1 MSVVLACDLGGTSF
15 RAALIDSDGVTRA
28 AAMILGPTA
37 IDRMG
42 WSEIDATA
50 WWRILVEAAGQL
62 AEAEPELFSTIEAV
76 AICGVTRT
84 QVFLGRDGRQL
95 RPAMTWKDTRSE
107 AAAARLRDKLT
118 EAHPESARINAFHP
132 LARLAWLRED
142 EEALFRALACV
153 LEPKD
158 YLNARLTG
166 RQAGDPVSMARLL
179 ASKEIVASIDP
190 FAAIGLSKS
199 ILPPVLEPCVSVGPV
214 LPGLPAPLDRIAG
227 VPVFCSSSD
236 TWVAVAGLGALRA
249 GYAYN
254 ISGTTEVLGAV
265 GLEPVEAEG
274 LLTVDWRGLW
284 QIGGPSQN
292 GADTVS
298 WLLSLLGRQGGEPGS
313 VGREIDALLAGQRH
327 PQPLLFLP
335 YLQGERVPYW
345 NPSLR
350 GALLGLNRQHGA
362 TDLAYAVLE
371 GVAFLNRI
379 VLERAEAALGGAVAE
394 IRFGGGAAAN
404 PVWSQIK
411 ADICGRPVVVG
422 ASKEP
427 GLLGAAI
434 VAWTGLGRFAS
445 LAEAQAKLVA
455 PAARFEPEP
464 ARKATYDALFA
475 LYRRSEAALAP
486 ISADLSTLSRSAGAL
501 PGVHATPSLVSSLAS
516 KD

>member
-15 RAALIDSDGVTRA
+15 RAALIDADGVTRA
-28 AAMILGPTA
+28 EAMILGPTA

-42 WSEIDATA
+42 RSEIDATV
-50 WWRILVEAAGQL
+50 WWRILIEAAGKL
-62 AEAEPELFSTIEAV
+62 AEAEPELFRTIEAV

-118 EAHPESARINAFHP
+118 DIHPESARINAFHP
-132 LARLAWLRED
+132 LARLAWLREE
-142 EEALFRALACV
+142 EEACFRALACV

-179 ASKEIVASIDP
+179 ASKEVVAGIDP
-190 FAAIGLSKS
+190 FAATGLPAS
-199 ILPPVLEPCVSVGPV
+199 ILPPVLEPCDRVGPV
-214 LPGLPAPLDRIAG
+214 LPGLPAPLDRLAG
-227 VPVFCSSSD
+227 VPVFCSSND
-236 TWVAVAGLGALRA
+236 TWAAVAGLGALRA

-265 GLEPVEAEG
+265 GLEPVAAEG

-284 QIGGPSQN
+284 QIGGPSQT

-298 WLLSLLGRQGGEPGS
+298 WLLSLLGRQTGEPGS
-313 VGREIDALLAGQRH
+313 VGREIDALLAGRRH

-350 GALLGLNRQHGA
+350 GAFIGLNRQHGP
-362 TDLAYAVLE
+362 TDLAFAVLE

-394 IRFGGGAAAN
+394 IRFGGGAAVN

-422 ASKEP
+422 ASREP

-445 LAEAQAKLVA
+445 LAEAQDRLVSVA
-455 PAARFEPEP
+455 TRFEPDE
-464 ARKATYDALFA
+464 ARHAAYDDLFA
-475 LYRRSEAALAP
+475 LYRRGEAALAP
-486 ISADLSTLSRSAGAL
+486 ISAELAALSGAAGRRKLS
-501 PGVHATPSLVSSLAS
+501 
-516 KD
+516 

>member
-15 RAALIDSDGVTRA
+15 RAALIDETGTTRA
-28 AAMILGPTA
+28 QAMILGPTA

-62 AEAEPELFSTIEAV
+62 AQAEPDLFGQTEAI

-107 AAAARLRDKLT
+107 AAAGRLRERLGD
-118 EAHPESARINAFHP
+118 HPEAQRINAFHP
-132 LARLAWLRED
+132 LARLAWLREE
-142 EEALFRALACV
+142 EEAYFRALACV

-166 RQAGDPVSMARLL
+166 RHAGDPVSMARLL
-179 ASKEIVASIDP
+179 ASREAVGGVDP
-190 FAAIGLSKS
+190 FAAIGLSAG
-199 ILPPVLEPCVSVGPV
+199 ILPPMLEPCDPVGPV
-214 LPGLPAPLDRIAG
+214 QPGLPAPLDRLAG
-227 VPVFCSSSD
+227 LPVFCSSSD
-236 TWVAVAGLGALRA
+236 TWVAVAGLGALRP

-298 WLLSLLGRQGGEPGS
+298 WLLSLLAREGTDPGS
-313 VGREIDALLAGQRH
+313 TGQRIDALLAGRRH

-345 NPSLR
+345 NPALR
-350 GALLGLNRQHGA
+350 GAILGLGRQHGA
-362 TDLAYAVLE
+362 TDLAFAVLE

-379 VLERAEAALGGAVAE
+379 VLERAEAALGAPVGE

-422 ASKEP
+422 ASGEP

-445 LAEAQAKLVA
+445 LAQAQEALVR
-455 PAARFEPEP
+455 PARRFTPEP
-464 ARKATYDALFA
+464 SRRAAYEALYA

-486 ISADLSTLSRSAGAL
+486 LSADLATLSRSAGAL
-501 PGVHATPSLVSSLAS
+501 PGIHAAPLIAS

>member
-15 RAALIDSDGVTRA
+15 RAALIDEAGVTRA
-28 AAMILGPTA
+28 QSMILGPIA

-50 WWRILVEAAGQL
+50 WWRILIEAAGEL
-62 AEAEPELFSTIEAV
+62 AEAEPELFRTVEAV

-84 QVFLGRDGRQL
+84 QVFIGRDGRQL

-107 AAAARLRDKLT
+107 AAATRLRATLGDT
-118 EAHPESARINAFHP
+118 HPESARINAFHP
-132 LARLAWLRED
+132 LARLAWLREE
-142 EEALFRALACV
+142 EEACFRALACV

-179 ASKEIVASIDP
+179 ASKEIVAGVDP
-190 FAAIGLSKS
+190 FAAIGLAGS
-199 ILPPVLEPCVSVGPV
+199 ILPSVLEPCDPVGPI

-236 TWVAVAGLGALRA
+236 TWVAVAGLGALRP

-254 ISGTTEVLGAV
+254 ISGTTEVLGAI

-274 LLTVDWRGLW
+274 LLSVDWRGLW

-298 WLLSLLGRQGGEPGS
+298 WLLSLLGRATGEPGS
-313 VGREIDALLAGQRH
+313 VGREIGALLAGRRH
-327 PQPLLFLP
+327 PQPVLFLP

-350 GALLGLNRQHGA
+350 GAFIGLNRQHSA

-404 PVWSQIK
+404 PVWGQIK
-411 ADICGRPVVVG
+411 ADICDKPVVVG
-422 ASKEP
+422 ASGEP

-434 VAWTGLGRFAS
+434 VAWTGLGRFAT
-445 LAEAQAKLVA
+445 LADAQAALVA
-455 PAARFEPEP
+455 PAARFEPQP
-464 ARKATYDALFA
+464 ARKAAYDALFA

-486 ISADLSTLSRSAGAL
+486 ISTDLSTLSRSAGAL
-501 PGVHATPSLVSSLAS
+501 PGVHATPPLSA

>member
-15 RAALIDSDGVTRA
+15 RAALIDETGTTRA
-28 AAMILGPTA
+28 QAMILGPTA

-62 AEAEPELFSTIEAV
+62 AQAEPDLFGQTEAI

-107 AAAARLRDKLT
+107 AAAGRLRERLGD
-118 EAHPESARINAFHP
+118 HPEAQRINAFHP
-132 LARLAWLRED
+132 LARLAWLREE
-142 EEALFRALACV
+142 EEACFRALACV

-166 RQAGDPVSMARLL
+166 RHAGDPVSMARLL
-179 ASKEIVASIDP
+179 ASREVVGGVDP
-190 FAAIGLSKS
+190 FAAIGLSAGL
-199 ILPPVLEPCVSVGPV
+199 LPPMLEPCDPVGPV
-214 LPGLPAPLDRIAG
+214 QPGLPAPLDRLAG
-227 VPVFCSSSD
+227 LPVFCSSSD
-236 TWVAVAGLGALRA
+236 TWVAVAGLGALRP

-298 WLLSLLGRQGGEPGS
+298 WLLSLLAREGAEPGS
-313 VGREIDALLAGQRH
+313 TGQRIDALLAGRRH
-327 PQPLLFLP
+327 PQPLIFLP

-345 NPSLR
+345 NPALR
-350 GALLGLNRQHGA
+350 GAILGLGRQHGA

-379 VLERAEAALGGAVAE
+379 VLERAEAALGAPVGE

-422 ASKEP
+422 ASGEP

-445 LAEAQAKLVA
+445 LAQAQEALVR
-455 PAARFEPEP
+455 PARRFTPEP
-464 ARKATYDALFA
+464 SRRAAYDALFA

-486 ISADLSTLSRSAGAL
+486 LSADLASLSRSAGAL
-501 PGVHATPSLVSSLAS
+501 PGIHAAPSPAT

>member
-15 RAALIDSDGVTRA
+15 RAALIDESGVTRA
-28 AAMILGPTA
+28 QAMILGPTA

-62 AEAEPELFSTIEAV
+62 AEAEPALFGAIEAV

-107 AAAARLRDKLT
+107 AAAGRLRELLGD
-118 EAHPESARINAFHP
+118 HPEAQRINAFHP
-132 LARLAWLRED
+132 LARLAWLREE
-142 EEALFRALACV
+142 EEACFRALACV

-179 ASKEIVASIDP
+179 ASREAVGGVDP
-190 FAAIGLSKS
+190 FGAIGLAAG
-199 ILPPVLEPCVSVGPV
+199 ILPPMLEPCDPVGPV
-214 LPGLPAPLDRIAG
+214 QPGLPAPLDRLAG
-227 VPVFCSSSD
+227 VSVFCSSSD
-236 TWVAVAGLGALRA
+236 TWVAVAGLGALRP

-265 GLEPVEAEG
+265 GLDPVEAEG

-298 WLLSLLGRQGGEPGS
+298 WLLSLLARESAEPGS
-313 VGREIDALLAGQRH
+313 TGQRIDALLAGRRH
-327 PQPLLFLP
+327 PQPLIFLP

-345 NPSLR
+345 NPALR
-350 GALLGLNRQHGA
+350 GAILGLGRQHGA
-362 TDLAYAVLE
+362 TDLAFAVLE

-379 VLERAEAALGGAVAE
+379 VLERAEAALGASVGE

-422 ASKEP
+422 ASGEP

-445 LAEAQAKLVA
+445 LAQAQEALVR
-455 PAARFEPEP
+455 PARRFTPEP
-464 ARKATYDALFA
+464 SRRAAYDALYA
-475 LYRRSEAALAP
+475 LYRRSELALAP
-486 ISADLSTLSRSAGAL
+486 LSADLASLSRSAGAL
-501 PGVHATPSLVSSLAS
+501 PGIHAAPSPAP

>member
-15 RAALIDSDGVTRA
+15 RAALIDETGVIRA
-28 AAMILGPTA
+28 QEMILGPTA

-62 AEAEPELFSTIEAV
+62 AEAEPDLFGEVEAI

-84 QVFLGRDGRQL
+84 QIFLGRDGRQL

-107 AAAARLRDKLT
+107 AAAGRLRERLGD
-118 EAHPESARINAFHP
+118 HPEAQRINAFHP
-132 LARLAWLRED
+132 LARLAWLREE
-142 EEALFRALACV
+142 EEACFRALACV

-166 RQAGDPVSMARLL
+166 RHAGDPVSMARLL
-179 ASKEIVASIDP
+179 ASREAVGGVDP
-190 FAAIGLSKS
+190 FGAIGLSAG
-199 ILPPVLEPCVSVGPV
+199 ILPPMLEPCDTVGPV
-214 LPGLPAPLDRIAG
+214 QPGLPAPLDRLAG

-236 TWVAVAGLGALRA
+236 TWVAVAGLGALRP

-265 GLEPVEAEG
+265 GLDPVEAEG

-298 WLLSLLGRQGGEPGS
+298 WLLSLLAREGPDLGS
-313 VGREIDALLAGQRH
+313 TGQRIDALLAGRRH
-327 PQPLLFLP
+327 PQPLIFLP

-345 NPSLR
+345 NPALR
-350 GALLGLNRQHGA
+350 GAILGLGRQHGA

-379 VLERAEAALGGAVAE
+379 VLERAEAALGASVGE

-434 VAWTGLGRFAS
+434 VAWTGLGRFTS
-445 LAEAQAKLVA
+445 LAQAQEALVR
-455 PAARFEPEP
+455 PARRFTPEPERKP
-464 ARKATYDALFA
+464 AYDALFS

-486 ISADLSTLSRSAGAL
+486 LSADLASLSRSAGAL
-501 PGVHATPSLVSSLAS
+501 PGIHAAPLIAS